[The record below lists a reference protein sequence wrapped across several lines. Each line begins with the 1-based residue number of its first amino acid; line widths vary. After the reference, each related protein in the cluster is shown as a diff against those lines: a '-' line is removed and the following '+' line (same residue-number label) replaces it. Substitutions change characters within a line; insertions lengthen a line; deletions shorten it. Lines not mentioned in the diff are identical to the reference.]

1 MNNKPRFG
9 IIGAGP
15 VGGIMGVH
23 LANAG
28 HEVFLVDVI
37 KEHLDEILV
46 NGFSL
51 TGFHDM
57 NARFS
62 ADRLC
67 YSIEELGSKDVDV
80 LFISVKTSLLNKLL
94 PQIEKVVKPGST
106 IISLQNGMD
115 TEELVAQTFG
125 KENTLRIVVNYAGNL
140 LAYGTVRMSFFNAPN
155 YIGTIHPEADE
166 KARMLAGII
175 TEAGLE
181 TVFTEHIKKTEWE
194 KTILNASLSPVCAIT
209 SKTMKQ
215 MMDYNETRLLVRS
228 ILEEGIEVVEANGIH
243 FEKDFLQHCLDY
255 LDNAGHHQTSMHVDL
270 EAGNRTEIDFLN
282 GKIVE
287 YGKAKGVPTPYNS
300 AIVSLIKGIEMSKH
314 DEQ

>member
-1 MNNKPRFG
+1 MSNGPRFG

-37 KEHLDEILV
+37 KEHLDEIQM

-62 ADRLC
+62 ADKLC
-67 YSIEELGSKDVDV
+67 YSIEELGAKDVDI
-80 LFISVKTSLLNKLL
+80 LFISIKTSLLNKLL
-94 PQIEKVVKPGST
+94 PMIEKVVKPGST
-106 IISLQNGMD
+106 IVSLQNGMD
-115 TEELVAQTFG
+115 TEDLIAETFG

-140 LAYGTVRMSFFNAPN
+140 LTHGTVRMSFFNAPN
-155 YIGTIHPEADE
+155 YIGTIDPAADE
-166 KARMLAGII
+166 KAGMLADII
-175 TEAGLE
+175 TAADLE
-181 TVFTEHIKKTEWE
+181 TVFTEDIKKMEWE

-215 MMDYNETRLLVRS
+215 MMDFGETRHLVRA

-243 FEKDFLQHCLDY
+243 FEEDFLQHCLDY

-270 EAGNRTEIDFLN
+270 EKGNKTEIDFLN

-287 YGKAKGVPTPYNS
+287 YGKAKGIPTPYNN

-314 DEQ
+314 KD